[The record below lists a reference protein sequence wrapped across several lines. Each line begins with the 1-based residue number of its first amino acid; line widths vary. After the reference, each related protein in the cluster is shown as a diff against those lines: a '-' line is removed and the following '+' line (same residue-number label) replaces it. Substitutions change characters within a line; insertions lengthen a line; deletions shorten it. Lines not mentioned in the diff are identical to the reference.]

1 MMALLGVFSGPDG
14 MKGQIGK
21 LLKTSQDCQLTPR
34 KSFKSIFQKPPK
46 TVKGLSRTQ
55 KLMYQLCISTNMPN

>member
-21 LLKTSQDCQLTPR
+21 LLKTSQDCQLTLQCHSNQS
-34 KSFKSIFQKPPK
+34 KMKISESCLKK
-46 TVKGLSRTQ
+46 LS
-55 KLMYQLCISTNMPN
+55 KAFPALKN